1 MCFRVSKILKCS
13 AGLYVRN
20 RQKRHIVKQFDKEI
34 TMELISKKLF
44 DKPQRKIKIMQFG
57 EGNFLRAFVE
67 WIIQDLND
75 KGAISSD
82 VVLVQPMPFG
92 RVKELAEQDG
102 LYTLR
107 LEGIDGGKKVK
118 NSQVINVVGDCV
130 NPFAEYE
137 KFLAYGE
144 SEDLEVIISNTT
156 EAGIAVDPTDTDFS
170 VCPKSYPGKLLA
182 LLKRRYDKFKGAKD
196 KGLAIIP
203 CELIDNNGD
212 ELYRCLT
219 ELAKI
224 NKMDRKFIDWMQNCN
239 HFTSTLVD
247 RIVPGYPRNE
257 IEEIQKET
265 GYIDNNVVKG
275 EIFHLWVLKKEAH
288 VQKVLPADSTGLNVI
303 FADDIKPYKQRKV
316 KILNGS
322 HTAMVPVA
330 YLCGIDTVGE
340 AVNDPVI
347 GKFVREFVFEEVNPT
362 IDLPQDQ
369 MTAFANS
376 VIERYQNPFIRHE
389 LMSIALNSTT
399 KFKTRLLPTLL
410 DYVKIKGEL
419 PKRLVFAF
427 AALVTFHKGKRGD
440 ENIKLADDPQ
450 YLAKWKELWDGFD
463 GDYNKLAKEVLGWVE
478 AWDMDMNTIHPDL
491 CSKVATYLYAMN
503 TKGMSAALECFIGG
517 CDGSC
522 KR

>member
-1 MCFRVSKILKCS
+1 
-13 AGLYVRN
+13 
-20 RQKRHIVKQFDKEI
+20 
-34 TMELISKKLF
+34 MELISKKLF
-44 DKPQRKIKIMQFG
+44 DKPERKIKIMQFG

-67 WIIQDLND
+67 WIIQNLND
-75 KGAISSD
+75 HHAIDSN

-92 RVKELAEQDG
+92 RVKELSDQDG

-130 NPFAEYE
+130 NPFTDYE
-137 KFLAYGE
+137 KFLKYGE
-144 SEDLEVIISNTT
+144 SEDLEIIISNTT

-196 KGLAIIP
+196 KGLCIIP

-224 NKMDRKFIDWMQNCN
+224 NKMDKKFIEWMQTAN

-257 IEEIQKET
+257 IEDIQKET

-275 EIFHLWVLKKEAH
+275 EIFHLWVLKKEPH
-288 VQKVLPADSTGLNVI
+288 IQKVFPADSTGLNVI

-322 HTAMVPVA
+322 HTALVPVA

-347 GKFVREFVFEEVNPT
+347 GKFVRDFIFGEVNPT
-362 IDLPQDQ
+362 IDLPADQ

-410 DYVKIKGEL
+410 DYVRIKGEL
-419 PKRLVFAF
+419 PQHLIFAYS
-427 AALVTFHKGKRGD
+427 ALVLFHKGKRGEED
-440 ENIKLADDPQ
+440 IKLNDDPA
-450 YLAKWKELWDGFD
+450 YLAKWKQLWADFN
-463 GDYNKLAKEVLGWVE
+463 GDYLTLAKNALAWKE
-478 AWDMDMNTIHPDL
+478 AWGMDMNEIHPEIATT
-491 CSKVATYLYAMN
+491 VATYLKAMEA
-503 TKGMSAALECFIGG
+503 KGMRAAVECFVAG
-517 CDGSC
+517 CTGAC
-522 KR
+522 K

>member
-1 MCFRVSKILKCS
+1 
-13 AGLYVRN
+13 
-20 RQKRHIVKQFDKEI
+20 
-34 TMELISKKLF
+34 MELISKKIYN
-44 DKPQRKIKIMQFG
+44 KPERPVKIMQFG
-57 EGNFLRAFVE
+57 EGNFLRAFID
-67 WIIQDLND
+67 WIIQNLND
-75 KGAISSD
+75 DGAINAG
-82 VVLVQPMPFG
+82 VVVVQPMPFG
-92 RVKELAEQDG
+92 RVKELKEQDG

-107 LEGIDGGKKVK
+107 LEGIDNGEKVK
-118 NSQVINVVGDCV
+118 KSRVIDVISDLL
-130 NPFAEYE
+130 NPFEEYE
-137 KFLAYGE
+137 KYLSYGE
-144 SEDLEVIISNTT
+144 SEDLQIIISNTT
-156 EAGIAVDPTDTDFS
+156 EAGIAVDPTDTDLT

-182 LLKRRYDKFKGAKD
+182 LLKRRYDHFNGD
-196 KGLAIIP
+196 INKGLAIIP

-224 NKMDRKFIDWMQNCN
+224 NNMDAKFIEWLQKAN

-247 RIVPGYPRNE
+247 RIVPGYPKGE
-257 IEEIQKET
+257 IEAIQKET

-275 EIFHLWVLKKEAH
+275 EIFHLWVLKKEPY

-303 FADDIKPYKQRKV
+303 FADSIKPYKQRKV

-347 GKFVREFVFEEVNPT
+347 GKFVRDFVFEEVNPT

-410 DYVKIKGEL
+410 DYVRIKKEL
-419 PKRLVFAF
+419 PKHLVFAYS
-427 AALVTFHKGKRGD
+427 ALVLFHKGKRGD
-440 ENIKLADDPQ
+440 EEIKLNDDPA
-450 YLAKWKELWDGFD
+450 YLAKWKELWTDFN
-463 GDYNKLAKEVLGWVE
+463 GDYLTLAKKALGWTE
-478 AWDMDMNTIHPDL
+478 AWGTDMNKIHPEL
-491 CSKVATYLYAMN
+491 ATCVATYLKAMN
-503 TKGMSAALECFIGG
+503 EKGMRAAVECFVAG
-517 CDGSC
+517 CNGAC
-522 KR
+522 K

>member
-1 MCFRVSKILKCS
+1 
-13 AGLYVRN
+13 
-20 RQKRHIVKQFDKEI
+20 
-34 TMELISKKLF
+34 
-44 DKPQRKIKIMQFG
+44 MQFG

-182 LLKRRYDKFKGAKD
+182 ILKRRYDKFKGAKD

-224 NKMDRKFIDWMQNCN
+224 NKMDKKFIDWMQNCN

-389 LMSIALNSTT
+389 IMSIALNSTT

-440 ENIKLADDPQ
+440 EDIKLADDPQ

-503 TKGMSAALECFIGG
+503 TKGMRAALECFTGG

>member
-1 MCFRVSKILKCS
+1 MCIRDS
-13 AGLYVRN
+13 
-20 RQKRHIVKQFDKEI
+20 
-34 TMELISKKLF
+34 
-44 DKPQRKIKIMQFG
+44 
-57 EGNFLRAFVE
+57 
-67 WIIQDLND
+67 
-75 KGAISSD
+75 
-82 VVLVQPMPFG
+82 
-92 RVKELAEQDG
+92 
-102 LYTLR
+102 
-107 LEGIDGGKKVK
+107 
-118 NSQVINVVGDCV
+118 
-130 NPFAEYE
+130 
-137 KFLAYGE
+137 
-144 SEDLEVIISNTT
+144 
-156 EAGIAVDPTDTDFS
+156 
-170 VCPKSYPGKLLA
+170 KSYPGKLLA

-503 TKGMSAALECFIGG
+503 TKGMRAALECFIGG